1 MMKIS
6 KEVKK
11 IVLIIALVLAVLV
24 VFYIN
29 STATMTMGNFSG
41 NGR

>member
-1 MMKIS
+1 MKIS
-6 KEVKK
+6 KEIKR
-11 IVLIIALVLAVLV
+11 LAQIIALLLAVGG

-29 STATMTMGNFSG
+29 STATMSMGEFSG